1 MSDQVF
7 KEALAKGMASC
18 SRRELS
24 ALEVLDRVKKF
35 ELTNEQRS
43 ELITLLKKE
52 NFLNHKRYAFSF
64 TNDKFKFNHWG
75 KVKIKNHLVHKGIEK
90 EFIYEAQEVIDNKEY
105 ERKIIDLANKKMKSL
120 KEENLFLKK
129 QKVIQHITQ
138 KGFESELTIH
148 LISRQWPTL

>member
-1 MSDQVF
+1 MIKRF
-7 KEALAKGMASC
+7 
-18 SRRELS
+18 
-24 ALEVLDRVKKF
+24 
-35 ELTNEQRS
+35 
-43 ELITLLKKE
+43 LISII
-52 NFLNHKRYAFSF
+52 AFSIVTVF
-64 TNDKFKFNHWG
+64 LLWLTGNLSKVGAFLLTSRIEVDFDKGGNRF
-75 KVKIKNHLVHKGIEK
+75 VKEVAPYPK
-90 EFIYEAQEVIDNKEY
+90 EVIDNKEY